1 MRIDGVEISDEQVD
15 EFKEAFAE
23 FDINSDG
30 TITSQE
36 LGQKYLL
43 EESVFDTDIKSN
55 SSFSEKY
62 DVNKV
67 IEQYENMNRIILQV
81 GNIKVEDQ

>member
-1 MRIDGVEISDEQVD
+1 MSKLV
-15 EFKEAFAE
+15 
-23 FDINSDG
+23 
-30 TITSQE
+30 
-36 LGQKYLL
+36 L

-67 IEQYENMNRIILQV
+67 IEQYENMNRIIL
-81 GNIKVEDQ
+81 